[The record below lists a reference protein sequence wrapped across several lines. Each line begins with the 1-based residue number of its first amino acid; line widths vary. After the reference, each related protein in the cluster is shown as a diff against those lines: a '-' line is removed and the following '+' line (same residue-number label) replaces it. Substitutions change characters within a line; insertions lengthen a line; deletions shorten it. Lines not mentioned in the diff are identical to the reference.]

1 MSEDEKTS
9 GSFRDSF
16 EDEKE
21 DQTLPQTP
29 PREPAAHHMQ
39 NLFAGEN
46 IGDGSPEPSSS
57 PFHRIL
63 DPINPI
69 FFDMRAAG
77 EQEAVRSS
85 EEVQQS
91 ADDSLLQPTTNKSDS
106 SNTNDS
112 SSGSFRWNKKM
123 RSCANIP
130 NENSDQH
137 LDLSIRGASW
147 KSVAMSDS
155 ENSGCKKI
163 QSNIFASSPDC
174 SSSAPSSSNNS
185 RNEERHVC
193 GVCQKVFSSS
203 SNLSRHKHAHTG
215 KKSHVCNICPKAFYQ
230 SDCVKEHMRVHS
242 GEKVRNHIPAIFA
255 NNIFLECPISQDTL
269 LFTP

>member
-21 DQTLPQTP
+21 DQTLPETP
-29 PREPAAHHMQ
+29 PGVPAAHHMQ

-46 IGDGSPEPSSS
+46 VGDGPPEPSSS

-63 DPINPI
+63 DPINLI
-69 FFDMRAAG
+69 FDMGVAG

-91 ADDSLLQPTTNKSDS
+91 ADDSLLQPTSNKSDS
-106 SNTNDS
+106 SNANDS

-123 RSCANIP
+123 LSCANIP
-130 NENSDQH
+130 NENSDQP

-147 KSVAMSDS
+147 KSVAMSDR
-155 ENSGCKKI
+155 ENSSCKKI
-163 QSNIFASSPDC
+163 QSNIFASSPEC
-174 SSSAPSSSNNS
+174 SS
-185 RNEERHVC
+185 
-193 GVCQKVFSSS
+193 
-203 SNLSRHKHAHTG
+203 
-215 KKSHVCNICPKAFYQ
+215 
-230 SDCVKEHMRVHS
+230 
-242 GEKVRNHIPAIFA
+242 
-255 NNIFLECPISQDTL
+255 
-269 LFTP
+269 

>member
-1 MSEDEKTS
+1 MDTLIYGVSEFSNSSPNSTKGQAAYRFNVSMPCITEN
-9 GSFRDSF
+9 FHDSF

-21 DQTLPQTP
+21 DQTLPETP
-29 PREPAAHHMQ
+29 PGVPAAHHMQ

-46 IGDGSPEPSSS
+46 IEDGSPEPSSS

-91 ADDSLLQPTTNKSDS
+91 ADDSLLQPTSNKSDS

-130 NENSDQH
+130 DENSDQP
-137 LDLSIRGASW
+137 LDLSSRGASW

-155 ENSGCKKI
+155 ENSSCTMI
-163 QSNIFASSPDC
+163 QSNIFTGSPEC
-174 SSSAPSSSNNS
+174 SSSTLSSSNNS
-185 RNEERHVC
+185 KNEEERHVC
-193 GVCQKVFSSS
+193 DVCKMEFTFSCA
-203 SNLSRHKHAHTG
+203 LSRHKFIHTG
-215 KKSHVCNICPKAFYQ
+215 KKPHVCNTCQKNFLP
-230 SDCVKEHMRVHS
+230 S
-242 GEKVRNHIPAIFA
+242 GLSKRTHA
-255 NNIFLECPISQDTL
+255 CSHW
-269 LFTP
+269 